1 MTWITVAIIGGG
13 ATLAS
18 GYMGAQAAKDAAN
31 TQSAGARDAM
41 RMQRE
46 MFDIQNKQ
54 QEPYR
59 ESGYTALKDIAAN
72 KDYFNK
78 KYGPEDFVLDPSYQF
93 RLGQGNL
100 ATQNLANVSGGAIS
114 GNTLKAMMD
123 YNSGLASTEYG
134 AANARFQNERS
145 GIYDRLASIAGIGQT
160 AQNQTSRLAENVAG
174 NIGQATIG
182 SANAQAAGQIGAAN
196 AYGGALE
203 NAANM
208 YSMSKYL
215 RPAGGTP
222 LGSMVQTSAPP
233 IDLANP
239 FQGAR
244 LPTISPA

>member
-1 MTWITVAIIGGG
+1 
-13 ATLAS
+13 
-18 GYMGAQAAKDAAN
+18 
-31 TQSAGARDAM
+31 
-41 RMQRE
+41 
-46 MFDIQNKQ
+46 
-54 QEPYR
+54 
-59 ESGYTALKDIAAN
+59 
-72 KDYFNK
+72 
-78 KYGPEDFVLDPSYQF
+78 
-93 RLGQGNL
+93 
-100 ATQNLANVSGGAIS
+100 
-114 GNTLKAMMD
+114 MMD

-134 AANARFQNERS
+134 AANTRFQNERS

-160 AQNQTSRLAENVAG
+160 AQNQTSQLAQNVTG

-182 SANAQAAGQIGAAN
+182 SANAQAAGQVGAAN

-244 LPTISPA
+244 LPSYSVG

>member
-1 MTWITVAIIGGG
+1 MTWIAVAVIGGG
-13 ATLAS
+13 ASLISANMS
-18 GYMGAQAAKDAAN
+18 ANAARDAAN
-31 TQSAGARDAM
+31 TQSAGAREAIQQ
-41 RMQRE
+41 QRE
-46 MFDIQNKQ
+46 MFDIQNRQ

-78 KYGPEDFVLDPSYQF
+78 KYGPEDFVLDPSYEF
-93 RLGQGNL
+93 RKQQGNL
-100 ATQNLANVSGGAIS
+100 ATQNLQNVSGGAIG

-134 AANARFQNERS
+134 AANTRFQNERS

-160 AQNQTSRLAENVAG
+160 AQNQTSQLAQNVTG

-196 AYGGALE
+196 AYGGGLE

-215 RPAGGTP
+215 RPSGSTP
-222 LGSMVQTSAPP
+222 ISNIGQTSASP

-239 FQGAR
+239 FAGAR
-244 LPTISPA
+244 LPSFSVG